1 MLSAVLSHSI
11 GTYART
17 FSIFISFKMF
27 HCCLNKSAPEAAHI
41 FCICGLKLLYREHFA
56 IKYVVVDCSNIA
68 NLFRVVVVY
77 YTFTWN
83 FGLSVVQ
90 HVVYVTFISFL
101 IRTKILL
108 SN

>member
-1 MLSAVLSHSI
+1 MLPKRLIYFV
-11 GTYART
+11 
-17 FSIFISFKMF
+17 
-27 HCCLNKSAPEAAHI
+27 
-41 FCICGLKLLYREHFA
+41 CGLKLLYRKQFA

-90 HVVYVTFISFL
+90 HVVYVIFDGEKETFEY
-101 IRTKILL
+101 RVNVVDMEL
-108 SN
+108 SWL